1 MRDFIL
7 IEALEAQA
15 AQQGEKTALVYKDR
29 TTSYAALSQLSNQVA
44 QQLLSAGIKP
54 HARIAFMGANSDLYF
69 QLLYGVQKTRG
80 VLVGV
85 NSRLAGPEVAYVL
98 NDAKAEMVFVGKD
111 FVPLIEGILADC
123 PSVKQVVA
131 MDGGHADWP
140 SFTDWRDGGAAVH
153 PQLAYEADDDFIQL
167 YTSGTTGHPKGVQL
181 TNMNMQS
188 ALDQAGEWAGWG
200 ADDHVLL
207 CMPLFHIAGVNV
219 GLIGLHEGSK
229 VTVLPEV
236 DPAEILRLIEVEKVN
251 ILFMVPAV
259 ILFVMQ
265 QPTIASADV
274 SSVKQVIYGA
284 SPISEELLVQ
294 AAAKF
299 KCDFVQVYGLTE
311 TTGCGTHL
319 SPADHDP
326 ARGKLRSCG
335 KPNKGVEIRIVDEQ
349 GKDVPQGEV
358 GEIIMRA
365 KSNMKGYWAKP
376 DATAGAV
383 KDGWFYSGDAGFL
396 DDEGYV
402 FIHDRVK
409 DMIVSGGEN
418 VYPAEVEN
426 ALFAHPQIADVAV
439 IGVPDEKWGEAVKAC
454 VVPEAG
460 VELDPEEIIAFARER
475 IAGYKLPKSVDFV
488 AALPRNPSGKILR
501 RELRDPYW
509 EGHDRRVG

>member
-1 MRDFIL
+1 MSDFIL
-7 IEALEAQA
+7 INEIEAQA
-15 AQQGEKTALVYKDR
+15 AKQGDDSALVYKGR
-29 TTSYAALSQLSNQVA
+29 TTSYAALSSLSNQVA

-69 QLLYGVQKTRG
+69 QLLFGVQKTRA

-111 FVPLIEGILADC
+111 FVPLIEDILADC
-123 PSVKQVVA
+123 PSVKHVIA

-140 SFTDWRDGGAAVH
+140 DFEGWRDGGADEH
-153 PQLAYEADDDFIQL
+153 PQLDYQPDDDFIQL

-181 TNMNMQS
+181 TNANMGSALMQS
-188 ALDQAGEWAGWG
+188 RDWAGW
-200 ADDHVLL
+200 DENEHVLL

-219 GLIGLHEGSK
+219 GLIGLCAGAK

-236 DPAEILRLIEVEKVN
+236 DPAEILRLIEVEKVSV
-251 ILFMVPAV
+251 LFMVPAV
-259 ILFVMQ
+259 ILFIMQ
-265 QPTIASADV
+265 QPNIGEVDV
-274 SSVKQVIYGA
+274 SSVQQVIYGA
-284 SPISEELLVQ
+284 SPIAEELLVQ
-294 AAAKF
+294 AAQKF
-299 KCDFVQVYGLTE
+299 QCDFVQVYGLTE
-311 TTGCGTHL
+311 TTGCGTNL
-319 SPADHDP
+319 KPEDHAP
-326 ARGKLRSCG
+326 ERNKLRSCG
-335 KPNKGVEIRIVDEQ
+335 KPNKGVEIRIVNEN
-349 GKDVPQGEV
+349 GEDVAQGEV

-365 KSNMKGYWAKP
+365 PSNMKGYWAKP
-376 DATAGAV
+376 EATADAV
-383 KDGWFYSGDAGFL
+383 RDGWFYSGDAGFL

-460 VELDPEEIIAFARER
+460 ADLSPDDIIAFARER

-488 AALPRNPSGKILR
+488 EALPRNPSGKILR

-509 EGHDRRVG
+509 QGQDRRVG